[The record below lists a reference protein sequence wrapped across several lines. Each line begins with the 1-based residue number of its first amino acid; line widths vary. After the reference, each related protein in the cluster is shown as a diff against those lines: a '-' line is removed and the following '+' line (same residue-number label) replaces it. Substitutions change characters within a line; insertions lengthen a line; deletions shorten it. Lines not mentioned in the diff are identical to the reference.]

1 MFLLSIIS
9 KLSDPIRAG
18 HWWKYKAAHIL
29 GFAYFYFYLIKL
41 PLKESI
47 IILLLS
53 AVTIIGVAGLG
64 YVINDLYD
72 IEPDRLAGKRNRM
85 ERFSWP
91 VRVLIMLTLV
101 AVALLPWLYLK
112 SNPWIWIFMGFE
124 IFLFGIYAHPLTRL
138 KERSLWG
145 PICDALYGHAV
156 PVVIACLTY
165 QQYFEEV
172 PYPVWPF
179 FIVLLIWQFL
189 KGMRNIFLHQME
201 DHNADIASGM
211 KTYTVKCGSKFVYR
225 LITRLIL
232 PLEWFSGSL
241 LAYLLYLQ
249 APFIGI
255 GFGLFLLFYLL
266 GHGLF
271 RTTQTGAKNFHLNTY
286 LYFLNDWYED
296 YFPWVFLLAMISVNW
311 HYSALAAVH
320 LLMFPETLGRIFKD
334 FILAFKEASLIL
346 LYKVLRPIKQKIAG

>member
-1 MFLLSIIS
+1 MPVSTFIN
-9 KLSDPIRAG
+9 KLANPIRAA

-29 GFAYFYFYLIKL
+29 GFSYFYFFLLQL
-41 PLKESI
+41 PLTQSLL
-47 IILLLS
+47 ILVLS
-53 AVTIIGVAGLG
+53 AVTIIGIAGLG

-72 IEPDRLAGKRNRM
+72 IEPDRIAGKHNRM
-85 ERFSWP
+85 ERFSTP
-91 VRVLIMLTLV
+91 VRGLIMLALV

-112 SNPWIWIFMGFE
+112 SNVFIWLLMAIE
-124 IFLFGIYAHPLTRL
+124 LFLFGIYAHPITRL

-165 QQYFEEV
+165 QQYFENF
-172 PYPVWPF
+172 PYPILPF
-179 FIVLLIWQFL
+179 FLILFSWQFL

-201 DHNADIASGM
+201 DHDADIAAGLR
-211 KTYTVKCGSKFVYR
+211 TYTIQLGPRSIYR
-225 LITRLIL
+225 LITRQIL
-232 PLEWFSGSL
+232 PLEWLTGSL
-241 LAYLLYLQ
+241 LAYLLFTQ

-255 GFGLFLLFYLL
+255 GFGLFLLFYIL

-271 RTTQTGAKNFHLNTY
+271 RTTQTGAKNFRLNTY

-311 HYSALAAVH
+311 HYSALAMMH
-320 LLMFPETLGRIFKD
+320 LIMFPETIGRFFKD
-334 FILAFKEASLIL
+334 FFLSAKEARLLL
-346 LYKVLRPIKQKIAG
+346 LYKVLRPIKQRIIK

>member
-201 DHNADIASGM
+201 DHEGDVTGGLI
-211 KTYTVKCGSKFVYR
+211 TYTILKGPRFIYR
-225 LITRLIL
+225 VIIRTIL
-232 PLEWFSGSL
+232 PLEWLSGTL
-241 LAYLLYLQ
+241 LAYMLFKQ
-249 APFIGI
+249 APFIGL
-255 GFGLFLLFYLL
+255 GFAIFLLFYTL

-271 RTTQTGAKNFHLNTY
+271 RSTQTGPDNFRQNTY

-296 YFPWVFLLAMISVNW
+296 YFPWVFLAAAVSFNW
-311 HYSALAAVH
+311 HYTALATMH
-320 LLMFPETLGRIFKD
+320 FFMFPETLGRICWDLMESLKESFV
-334 FILAFKEASLIL
+334 FIKKAVYP
-346 LYKVLRPIKQKIAG
+346 LYKLTK

>member
-1 MFLLSIIS
+1 MPLKSLVNR
-9 KLSDPIRAG
+9 LSDPIRAD

-29 GFAYFYFYLIKL
+29 GFAYFYFYLLQL
-41 PLKESI
+41 PLGQSV

-53 AVTIIGVAGLG
+53 SVTIIGVAGLG
-64 YVINDLYD
+64 YVINDLCD
-72 IEPDRLAGKRNRM
+72 IEPDRLAMKRNRM
-85 ERFSWP
+85 ERLSWP
-91 VRVLIMLTLV
+91 VRALVMLTLV

-112 SNPWIWIFMGFE
+112 SNLWIWILMAFE

-145 PICDALYGHAV
+145 PICDALYGHAI

-189 KGMRNIFLHQME
+189 KGLRNIFLHQME
-201 DHNADIASGM
+201 DYEGDVAGGLNTFTIKHGPRAI
-211 KTYTVKCGSKFVYR
+211 YR
-225 LITRLIL
+225 IIIKIIL
-232 PLEWFSGSL
+232 PLEWLSGTM
-241 LAYLLYLQ
+241 LAYILFIQ
-249 APFIGI
+249 APFVGI
-255 GFGLFLLFYLL
+255 AFAIFLLLYVL

-271 RTTQTGAKNFHLNTY
+271 RSTKTGPQNFRMNTN

-296 YFPWVFLLAMISVNW
+296 YFPWVFMLAMVW
-311 HYSALAAVH
+311 VKYVYVALAVFH
-320 LLMFPETLGRIFKD
+320 LLMFPKTLLKILKDIWLALKETR
-334 FILAFKEASLIL
+334 LIL
-346 LYKVLRPIKQKIAG
+346 LYKLLRPIKQKILG

>member
-9 KLSDPIRAG
+9 KLSDPLRAG

-29 GFAYFYFYLIKL
+29 GFAYFYFFLLQL

-47 IILLLS
+47 IILALS

-72 IEPDRLAGKRNRM
+72 IEPDRIAGKRNRM
-85 ERFSWP
+85 ERFSTP
-91 VRVLIMLTLV
+91 VRGLIMLTLV

-112 SNPWIWIFMGFE
+112 SNVWIWVLMALE
-124 IFLFGIYAHPLTRL
+124 LFLFAVYAHPLTRL

-165 QQYFEEV
+165 QQYFEEI
-172 PYPVWPF
+172 PYPVLPF
-179 FIVLLIWQFL
+179 YIVLLIWQFF
-189 KGMRNIFLHQME
+189 KGLRNIFLHQME
-201 DHNADIASGM
+201 DHDADIAAGL
-211 KTYTVKCGSKFVYR
+211 KTFTIKLGPRYIYR
-225 LITRLIL
+225 LIVKQLL
-232 PLEWFSGSL
+232 PLEWLSGTM
-241 LAYLLYLQ
+241 LAYLLFTQ
-249 APFIGI
+249 APFIGVA
-255 GFGLFLLFYLL
+255 FALFMLLYIL

-271 RTTQTGAKNFHLNTY
+271 RNTKTGAENFRMNTN

-296 YFPWVFLLAMISVNW
+296 YFPWVFLVAMFITNMNYGALAMF
-311 HYSALAAVH
+311 H
-320 LLMFPETLGRIFKD
+320 LIMFPETLWKILKD
-334 FILAFKEASLIL
+334 IYEALKELLVFCKKAVYP
-346 LYKVLRPIKQKIAG
+346 LYKMTR